1 MALLKSLLALCAPL
15 LAAAVLGNL
24 FLTEVK
30 KARSAR
36 APWYA
41 PYLTLPGFMVLAALC
56 TPILIWLF
64 NRYNP

>member
-1 MALLKSLLALCAPL
+1 MDVLKNLLALCAPL
-15 LAAAVLGNL
+15 LAAVILGNL

-41 PYLTLPGFMVLAALC
+41 PYLTLPGLMVLAALC
-56 TPILIWLF
+56 SPILIWLIKK
-64 NRYNP
+64 